1 MSDSTEPRPEQLS
14 ARERNDLLQ
23 IARQRAHVARGLAKQ
38 RAAQVLAD
46 FETQMATY
54 YEALDDADWEAA
66 NQEAR
71 EAMKEANARIA
82 ARSRELGIP
91 KRFAPRLSEPYW
103 HTGLDYMSKEEKSSL
118 RKAAH
123 AQIEAAQKR
132 AIFQIDQRS
141 VEVQERI
148 RVPGLTSP
156 LAPELLASIPQVTD
170 LMPVLQIKKVL
181 ALIGKTDDT
190 PGAEDE

>member
-1 MSDSTEPRPEQLS
+1 MTTPQLS
-14 ARERNDLLQ
+14 TRERNDLLQ
-23 IARQRAHVARGLAKQ
+23 IARQRAHVARGLARQ
-38 RAAQVLAD
+38 RAAQFMAD

-54 YEALDDADWEAA
+54 YQALDDADWAAA
-66 NQEAR
+66 NQVAR
-71 EAMKEANARIA
+71 EALKEANARIA

-118 RKAAH
+118 RKAAY

-148 RVPGLTSP
+148 LVPGLTSP
-156 LAPELLASIPQVTD
+156 LAQELLASIPKVTE
-170 LMPVLQIKKVL
+170 LMPTLEIRKVL
-181 ALIGKTDDT
+181 ALIGKGGD
-190 PGAEDE
+190 EDKP